1 MQMQHLQIKLSGQQ
15 LTEKMIN
22 CSVIRLKLRKTIWRI
37 IRQPSD
43 EIKEY
48 VEAQLDKCD
57 WTIDY
62 VFSHTVPV
70 ECEPVW
76 AFIPGLD
83 QSTVDKS
90 TELWL
95 QKIAENLEFEGW
107 YAGHYH
113 VESQEGSVRIM
124 FNDYEELL

>member
-1 MQMQHLQIKLSGQQ
+1 MAWFD
-15 LTEKMIN
+15 TE
-22 CSVIRLKLRKTIWRI
+22 
-37 IRQPSD
+37 QPSD

-107 YAGHYH
+107 FAGHYH
-113 VESQEGSVRIM
+113 VESQEGPVRIM
-124 FNDYEELL
+124 FNDYEELM